1 MPVYCLGISLSL
13 LWIPKSPIYYL
24 SPSPG
29 HTAHRSQR
37 PYLNLL
43 LNLKS
48 LNGLQLLLHF
58 PVVLSW
64 PHKSYADTSL
74 TISDVF
80 KRNRGC
86 QKEKKK
92 SRIGKK
98 SLLKWKQEPRFEE
111 VACTFISLTTPHRCL
126 LPRCCA
132 RRWGG
137 GDVRAGEW
145 ARVWPAGIRSWG
157 LPC

>member
-92 SRIGKK
+92 IKDRKK
-98 SLLKWKQEPRFEE
+98 KFIKVKAGAQIWRSCLYFYFPYNSAQVSPTSLL
-111 VACTFISLTTPHRCL
+111 CTPL
-126 LPRCCA
+126 
-132 RRWGG
+132 RRRGREGG
-137 GDVRAGEW
+137 GVGQ
-145 ARVWPAGIRSWG
+145 G
-157 LPC
+157 LTSRH

>member
-1 MPVYCLGISLSL
+1 MPVSCLGISLSL
-13 LWIPKSPIYYL
+13 RWIPKSPIYHL

-29 HTAHRSQR
+29 RTAHRSQR
-37 PYLNLL
+37 PCLNLL

-64 PHKSYADTSL
+64 PHKSYADTSWTL
-74 TISDVF
+74 SDVF

-86 QKEKKK
+86 QKGGEK

-98 SLLKWKQEPRFEE
+98 KFIKVKAGAQIWRSCLYFYFPYNSAQVSPTSLL
-111 VACTFISLTTPHRCL
+111 CTL
-126 LPRCCA
+126 L
-132 RRWGG
+132 RRRGSEGG
-137 GDVRAGEW
+137 GEGQ
-145 ARVWPAGIRSWG
+145 G
-157 LPC
+157 LTSRH